1 MKGRGPIR
9 SEGYMVISKPRSI
22 LKIARFL
29 TVVHRTGRK
38 LTTAGFQTE
47 LVRGDFDVPIPALLK
62 VIDRYGNRV
71 DL

>member
-1 MKGRGPIR
+1 VSIHGAVRASMDADVLLSVGVPQA
-9 SEGYMVISKPRSI
+9 EG
-22 LKIARFL
+22 
-29 TVVHRTGRK
+29 TGRK